1 MKNFACS
8 ETSLLLPDIIN
19 KELNLC
25 ISIKENDFK
34 SSLRFVYGVITS
46 VDWCTVMEH
55 WYNSG
60 VGVRKHRGYLL
71 KGSGVV
77 TKWPWRPFRCW
88 LYNYETSPHYIIL
101 WVCVQS
107 LLLLPYRGIIL
118 RTSMVPSSSDKFSQ
132 LEESWVSC
140 SSLILWSSKIFMIS
154 YKKVRVIH
162 LCPRLCLLVLNYFD
176 FSFSRDV
183 KHDLMQWLYTWVFNI
198 NSKTYNN
205 ICWLDA
211 NHHTSVCCSKV

>member
-1 MKNFACS
+1 MSIDLMKNFACS

-25 ISIKENDFK
+25 ISIKETDFK

-71 KGSGVV
+71 KGSEVV

-88 LYNYETSPHYIIL
+88 LYNYETSLTFNSGFPIISSCEFVYSLCFFFHIGELFWELL
-101 WVCVQS
+101 WS
-107 LLLLPYRGIIL
+107 LLARINF
-118 RTSMVPSSSDKFSQ
+118 PSWRKA
-132 LEESWVSC
+132 EYPV
-140 SSLILWSSKIFMIS
+140 
-154 YKKVRVIH
+154 
-162 LCPRLCLLVLNYFD
+162 VL
-176 FSFSRDV
+176 
-183 KHDLMQWLYTWVFNI
+183 
-198 NSKTYNN
+198 
-205 ICWLDA
+205 
-211 NHHTSVCCSKV
+211 